1 MNFMEFQQAP
11 APDASQERIAAL
23 EARMADLERE
33 LARYQLELQQ
43 AQSDRLQW
51 EAERIVVESERRERQ
66 ALFESVFN
74 QVAIGLNYTDMDGHY
89 LMVNQRYC
97 EIVGYSEAELR
108 TRTFQEITHP
118 DDLEQDLQSLKP
130 LLSGEISS
138 FSIQKRVIHK
148 DGHLV
153 WINLSVSRVQEPGSG
168 DQRLLSVVEDITH
181 RKQAELE
188 TVQLW
193 ERLEL
198 LLSMTSVVVFSSK
211 PEGDYRT
218 TFITSNVSQVL
229 GYAPEDFLG
238 DSRFWINQVH
248 PEDASAIAENLL
260 PLFVQG
266 RHQYEY
272 RFLHQD
278 GNYRWVREDLRLLR
292 DNSGQLSEIVGY
304 MADVSDRKTAEIALQ
319 QLNQELDRR
328 VQERTAQLNL
338 ALSLSRMGIWEWDV
352 QTNRQYWS
360 PENFALFGLHL
371 DDAGQV
377 LDSQGRIISS
387 ELTNDVFLTLVHP
400 EDWAKVY
407 QEVQR
412 SLEEETFYECEYRVV
427 LPSGE
432 IRWHLTRTLRILNLQ
447 GACIKEFGVTLD
459 ITRLKQ
465 TEIALRQSESLFRR
479 LFEDAPLGIA
489 ICSSETGRIF
499 QVNYLF
505 CDMLGYTAA
514 ELTEMS
520 FEDITHPEDLLR
532 EEVLVAQMV
541 AGERIQYCIEKR
553 FIKKTGEAFWAE
565 LTATALWDEMENV
578 AYGLGMIR
586 NISDR
591 KYAEDQIRASLK
603 EKEVLLK
610 EIHHR
615 VKNNLQII
623 VSLLRMQSGRVED
636 PETLMLFR
644 EAQNRVQSMAL
655 IHELLYQ
662 SADFAQINFK
672 DYIQS
677 LVQTLSRTYRASSDQ
692 VRVNLKMTDLNL
704 SLDAAIPCGLII
716 NELVSNAF
724 KHAFP
729 GDRFGTIDIYLESSS
744 SDPIS
749 QQGIITVSDNGVGI
763 PTDLNWEDSGSLGLV
778 IVHSLVTQ
786 LRGVIECER
795 TAGTRFKITFPTGG
809 ELVS

>member
-1 MNFMEFQQAP
+1 MESQQAP
-11 APDASQERIAAL
+11 TPDASQERIAEL
-23 EARMADLERE
+23 EAKTADLERE
-33 LARYQLELQQ
+33 LARYQLEQQ
-43 AQSDRLQW
+43 QSQSDRLRW
-51 EAERIVVESERRERQ
+51 EAEHLVVEAELRERQ

-74 QVAIGLNYTDMDGHY
+74 QVAIGLNYTDVNGHY

-108 TRTFQEITHP
+108 TRTFQDITHP
-118 DDLEQDLQSLKP
+118 DDLEQDLQSLQP
-130 LLSGEISS
+130 LLSGENSS
-138 FSIQKRVIHK
+138 FSMQKRVIHK

-168 DQRLLSVVEDITH
+168 DHRLLSVVEDITY

-188 TVQLW
+188 NSQLR

-198 LLSMTSVVVFSSK
+198 LLSMTPAVIFTCK
-211 PEGDYRT
+211 PDENYGT
-218 TFITSNVSQVL
+218 TFISSNVSQVL
-229 GYAPEDFLG
+229 GYAPEEFLS
-238 DSRFWINQVH
+238 DSRFWLDHVH
-248 PEDASAIAENLL
+248 PEDASAIAENLSA
-260 PLFVQG
+260 LFVQG

-278 GNYRWVREDLRLLR
+278 GNYRWVRDDLRLLW
-292 DNSGQLSEIVGY
+292 DNSGQLIEIVGY
-304 MADVSDRKTAEIALQ
+304 LADVSDRKTAEIALQ

-360 PENFALFGLHL
+360 PENFALFGLHP
-371 DDAGQV
+371 DNAGRV
-377 LDSQGRIISS
+377 LDSQGRMISS
-387 ELTNDVFLTLVHP
+387 ELTNDVFFNLVHP
-400 EDWAKVY
+400 EDREKVY
-407 QEVQR
+407 QEVWR
-412 SLEEETFYECEYRVV
+412 SLEEETFYGCEYRVV

-432 IRWHLTRTLRILNLQ
+432 TRWHLTRTRLLFNPQ
-447 GACIKEFGVTLD
+447 GERIKEFGVTLD

-479 LFEDAPLGIA
+479 LFENAPLGIA
-489 ICSSETGRIF
+489 ICSSEIGRMR

-514 ELTEMS
+514 ELAEMS

-532 EEVLVAQMV
+532 EEVLVAQLV
-541 AGERIQYCIEKR
+541 AGERTQYCIEKR
-553 FIKKTGEAFWAE
+553 FVKKTGEAFWAE

-578 AYGLGMIR
+578 VYGLGMIR
-586 NISDR
+586 DISDR
-591 KYAEDQIRASLK
+591 KRAEDQIRASLK
-603 EKEVLLK
+603 EKEVMLK

-623 VSLLRMQSGRVED
+623 VSLLRMQSSRVED
-636 PETLMLFR
+636 PEILMLFR
-644 EAQNRVQSMAL
+644 EAQNRVQSIAL

-662 SADFAQINFK
+662 SADFAQINFR
-672 DYIQS
+672 DYIQA
-677 LVQTLSRTYRASSDQ
+677 LVQTLSRTYRASFNQ
-692 VRVNLKMTDLNL
+692 VSVNLKMTDLNL

-729 GDRFGTIDIYLESSS
+729 GDRFGTIDIQLESSS
-744 SDPIS
+744 GDPTS
-749 QQGIITVSDNGVGI
+749 HQGIITVSDNGVGI
-763 PTDLNWEDSGSLGLV
+763 PTDLNWEDSSSLGLV

-795 TAGTRFKITFPTGG
+795 TAGTRFRIAFPMDG